1 MINFALC
8 FLAYGDEHI
17 TELNSIGNTLS
28 NYPTF
33 VLTDDKTKIKNKS
46 INVIETTEDFNF
58 NLKRYSVKEAF
69 RNYDTIVMLDT
80 DVNIQSLSFVSE
92 ITSDGMYVEWVDP
105 KLTHKGFRMDSKN
118 NEYLIELSKL
128 NNHKLPIQF
137 IPEFCV
143 VIKISDIDKR
153 IQFVERWGEVHNSVK
168 QFEPTDR
175 HYNLN
180 GAIEGCIM
188 YLTCMDLDIPI
199 IPYSDKLQI
208 IHYTSYS
215 KIDKKI
221 I

>member
-92 ITSDGMYVEWVDP
+92 IKSDGMYVEWVDP
-105 KLTHKGFRMDSKN
+105 KLTHKGFRMDNKN

-153 IQFVERWGEVHNSVK
+153 MQFVERWGEVHNSVK

-199 IPYSDKLQI
+199 IPYSNKLQI

>member
-17 TELNSIGNTLS
+17 TELNSLGNTLS

-33 VLTDDKTKIKNKS
+33 VLTDDKTKIKNES

-92 ITSDGMYVEWVDP
+92 LTSDGMYVEWVDP

-180 GAIEGCIM
+180 GAVEGCIM

-208 IHYTSYS
+208 THYASYS
-215 KIDKKI
+215 KTNKQLV
-221 I
+221 

>member
-17 TELNSIGNTLS
+17 TELNTLS

-69 RNYDTIVMLDT
+69 RNYNTIVMLDT

-105 KLTHKGFRMDSKN
+105 KLTHKGFRMDNKN

-153 IQFVERWGEVHNSVK
+153 MQFVERWGEIHDSIK

-180 GAIEGCIM
+180 GAVEGCIM
-188 YLTCMDLDIPI
+188 YLTCMDLNIPI
-199 IPYSDKLQI
+199 IAYSDKLQI
-208 IHYTSYS
+208 THYTSYS
-215 KIDKKI
+215 KINKQLV
-221 I
+221 

>member
-8 FLAYGDEHI
+8 FLAYGNEHI
-17 TELNSIGNTLS
+17 TELNSLGNTLS

-33 VLTDDKTKIKNKS
+33 VLTDDKTKIKNES

-58 NLKRYSVKEAF
+58 NLKRYSVREAF
-69 RNYDTIVMLDT
+69 KNYDTIVMLDT

-92 ITSDGMYVEWVDP
+92 IKSDGMYVEWVDP
-105 KLTHKGFRMDSKN
+105 KLTHKGFRMDNKN

-153 IQFVERWGEVHNSVK
+153 MQFVERWGEVHNSVK

-180 GAIEGCIM
+180 GAVEGCIM